1 MSMTPFDKDTPLGLE
16 MVARQERDRYLADLV
31 KMAARALWTRLF
43 GTRETADAAADTLAR
58 CYMSESGLA
67 RMPDAH
73 LLAARR
79 SNDRDEHHRDGHAA

>member
-1 MSMTPFDKDTPLGLE
+1 MSMMSFDGNTPLGLE

-31 KMAARALWTRLF
+31 KIGARALWTRLF
-43 GTRETADAAADTLAR
+43 GTRETADAAAAILAR
-58 CYMSESGLA
+58 CYMRESGLA

-79 SNDRDEHHRDGHAA
+79 SNDMDEPHRDGHAA